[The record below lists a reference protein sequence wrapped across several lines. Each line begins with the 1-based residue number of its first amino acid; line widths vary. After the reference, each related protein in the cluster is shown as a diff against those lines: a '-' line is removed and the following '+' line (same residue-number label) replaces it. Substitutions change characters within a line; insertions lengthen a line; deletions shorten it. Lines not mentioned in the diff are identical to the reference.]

1 MSWRWVASGI
11 GLLVTAIFAVV
22 MATAPSYTYSDRR
35 LCSVLLVSFGYL
47 FLSRK
52 PQKEASDTPWW
63 W

>member
-22 MATAPSYTYSDRR
+22 MTSLPSYTYSDRR

-47 FLSRK
+47 FLSRN
-52 PQKEASDTPWW
+52 PQKEASDTSWW